1 MLSFRNQNRREFLK
15 VGSLG
20 GISLPTL
27 LGLQAQGAE
36 AGRSFTTGKSVIFL
50 MMHGGPSQYETFDP
64 KMGNPSNNRSAT
76 GEISTQVPGLT
87 FGSTFPRL
95 AQRADKLAIVKSYVT
110 GSAAHDIK
118 PIVSRDS
125 MGANVGSLYSR
136 MVGPLRPNGLPSNC
150 LLGPDAVD
158 PTQPGPFNRFGNFA
172 STGPLGASFSPFT
185 PGAGG
190 QMQQNMTLNIPS
202 DRVDDRRSL
211 VAQIDR
217 LRRQVDVNP
226 ELYAT
231 DRLQEQAFDVIFK
244 GIGSAFSLANEDQ
257 RLIARY
263 DTSPYVRP
271 SAWAH
276 KTNKNRFTANARS
289 LGKLLLLARRLC
301 ELGCGF
307 VTVTTDFV
315 WDMHANKDNLSM
327 VEGMELVGRPFD
339 HAVSAF
345 IDDLE
350 ARGLSDKILLVATG
364 EMGRTPNIDG
374 GGGRNH
380 WGKIAPLLLYG
391 GGMTHGQVIGH
402 SSRDGGEPGSEAMTN
417 RHLIGAIMN
426 TLFNVGELRINPRS
440 PADVFRYIID
450 SPTIPGLL

>member
-327 VEGMELVGRPFD
+327 VEGMELVGRP
-339 HAVSAF
+339 
-345 IDDLE
+345 
-350 ARGLSDKILLVATG
+350 
-364 EMGRTPNIDG
+364 
-374 GGGRNH
+374 
-380 WGKIAPLLLYG
+380 
-391 GGMTHGQVIGH
+391 
-402 SSRDGGEPGSEAMTN
+402 
-417 RHLIGAIMN
+417 
-426 TLFNVGELRINPRS
+426 
-440 PADVFRYIID
+440 
-450 SPTIPGLL
+450 